1 MKPVQKNHSTIYKSR
16 SLSTCFTRVPLVHSL
31 MLSRSKQDIG
41 GHTLSLSSRLVT
53 IRPDNLDRGRGVG
66 ASFTLS
72 LAAREETSNCPR
84 VSIGGRAVLSE
95 RAPAREGLRPLLPP
109 CGIVAKMRPPDAV
122 FATCRRPSGIYS
134 FETCLALL
142 PQLFPLRVD
151 PFLLPSAVPKPPRL
165 LLLLEVK
172 LVHTV
177 DSKSW
182 FKQGRKWESCSM
194 NLGLG
199 SKRKRGKVVIF
210 VTV

>member
-1 MKPVQKNHSTIYKSR
+1 
-16 SLSTCFTRVPLVHSL
+16 
-31 MLSRSKQDIG
+31 MLS
-41 GHTLSLSSRLVT
+41 
-53 IRPDNLDRGRGVG
+53 
-66 ASFTLS
+66 A
-72 LAAREETSNCPR
+72 AAREETNGCPR
-84 VSIGGRAVLSE
+84 VPIGGRAILSE

-151 PFLLPSAVPKPPRL
+151 PFLLPSTVKKPPRL

-177 DSKSW
+177 NSKRW

-199 SKRKRGKVVIF
+199 SKRKRGKVVIS

>member
-1 MKPVQKNHSTIYKSR
+1 
-16 SLSTCFTRVPLVHSL
+16 
-31 MLSRSKQDIG
+31 
-41 GHTLSLSSRLVT
+41 
-53 IRPDNLDRGRGVG
+53 
-66 ASFTLS
+66 
-72 LAAREETSNCPR
+72 
-84 VSIGGRAVLSE
+84 
-95 RAPAREGLRPLLPP
+95 
-109 CGIVAKMRPPDAV
+109 MRPPDAV

-142 PQLFPLRVD
+142 PQLPTWLRVD
-151 PFLLPSAVPKPPRL
+151 LFLLLSAVPKPPRL

-177 DSKSW
+177 ESKSW

-199 SKRKRGKVVIF
+199 SKRKRGKVVIS